1 MLSAQYLFWHTSSY
15 IYVSCLTGEL
25 KPIFTKYLCTLRHIQ
40 PAHILRMFTTHKFP
54 EQYLRRLDPCLN
66 VRKLM
71 AQIRSEFPNFLA
83 AEISQPGQM
92 PSKGGAAPAPVL
104 DNFGAG
110 VSVKCTGSPVLENLV
125 LWSLSHWA
133 TEPVHQSFSSG
144 QSWQWV
150 GRSGTRV
157 TEYEFQ
163 KIASAMISG
172 CDNYPTCLV
181 PLSALRLQ
189 PAFYIQVSS

>member
-1 MLSAQYLFWHTSSY
+1 
-15 IYVSCLTGEL
+15 
-25 KPIFTKYLCTLRHIQ
+25 
-40 PAHILRMFTTHKFP
+40 MFTTHKFP
-54 EQYLRRLDPCLN
+54 EQYLRRLDPCPN

-92 PSKGGAAPAPVL
+92 PSKGSAAPAPVL

-110 VSVKCTGSPVLENLV
+110 VSVKCTGSPVLENLMFF
-125 LWSLSHWA
+125 SLSQRA
-133 TEPVHQSFSSG
+133 SEPVHQSFSSG

-157 TEYEFQ
+157 REAPAQEKHCSNGLCPNSFSTPPPSSKRTLCGSYFRRKSV
-163 KIASAMISG
+163 KILKQQFRLWKWIFWQLLWS
-172 CDNYPTCLV
+172 NFV
-181 PLSALRLQ
+181 LRW
-189 PAFYIQVSS
+189 YSDGYHDI